1 MKDESDLH
9 DQIMLAFRDYFKAV
23 EKWERT
29 KYPSAAVRARNAL
42 GIIRILA
49 RKRRIEIQKLRKEI
63 REKRKGKHNGKD
75 SNRSDN

>member
-1 MKDESDLH
+1 MKNESDLH
-9 DQIMLAFRDYFKAV
+9 DQIMLAFRNYFKAV
-23 EKWERT
+23 ERWERT
-29 KYPSAAVRARNAL
+29 GYPSSAIQARNAL

-63 REKRKGKHNGKD
+63 KERKKGKTDGKD